1 VRSGTAAPE
10 EAGAELSP
18 TATPAPSS
26 LTGSATTAL
35 CRTARWEPRRA
46 GADGKCS
53 PAPRGGGAALL
64 RGGPSRVRRSAGAA
78 TVTGCTESV
87 CRS

>member
-1 VRSGTAAPE
+1 MRSGTAAPE

-53 PAPRGGGAALL
+53 PAPRGGWRRAAEG
-64 RGGPSRVRRSAGAA
+64 RAVPRQAVGGRCYSDWLY
-78 TVTGCTESV
+78 
-87 CRS
+87 